1 MDSNRPKG
9 KQPLDIYNTG
19 EEYESKYFAMIA
31 KVADRLLHGFFHFKK
46 RKGELLAGSATFF
59 SILSFCPVIL
69 LFISLT
75 GMAMGDMNQAK
86 DFVLEIVNSN
96 FPHLAPWILK
106 SIEKIVSN
114 QLEGSGNTNMFNT
127 FLLLYSCLGVI
138 TSMIFGLHYI
148 TKTEPKGGFVIED
161 FKSIGIGL
169 VFTGFIFTL
178 LLISNKQLLFS
189 VFDIKKSSS
198 MYGVMEF
205 LFNGAM
211 IPSLV
216 SLAFFT
222 AFYKWSMNVPVRTKD
237 AAIGA
242 GSFVACFIFG
252 KSFHWVYMKVARDAL
267 TQSYGNF
274 ETMIIA
280 VLWVYFLMCAFFFG
294 ASVANASYEEIYG
307 VSKKPETESD
317 EEKGKVLS
325 MPNPKQRPALTQVPR
340 PKGMPEAPSGV
351 TQKTKTKKAA

>member
-1 MDSNRPKG
+1 MDSKAKG

-148 TKTEPKGGFVIED
+148 TKTCQKVDLLED
-161 FKSIGIGL
+161 FKSIEIGL
-169 VFTGFIFTL
+169 VFTGYFCPTL
-178 LLISNKQLLFS
+178 YQIQLLFS

-205 LFNGAM
+205 LFNGALFHSSLLFLLLS
-211 IPSLV
+211 PSGHER
-216 SLAFFT
+216 SC
-222 AFYKWSMNVPVRTKD
+222 SHERCG
-237 AAIGA
+237 IGA
-242 GSFVACFIFG
+242 GS
-252 KSFHWVYMKVARDAL
+252 SL
-267 TQSYGNF
+267 
-274 ETMIIA
+274 
-280 VLWVYFLMCAFFFG
+280 
-294 ASVANASYEEIYG
+294 
-307 VSKKPETESD
+307 
-317 EEKGKVLS
+317 
-325 MPNPKQRPALTQVPR
+325 PALYL
-340 PKGMPEAPSGV
+340 
-351 TQKTKTKKAA
+351 